1 MAPKLPF
8 GGLMSCIFS
17 TCEERIMHEDNYILM
32 HCKCQQRG
40 KQKQKQKCLKQEGY
54 DPNTKKKCCKLDGN
68 NKHQSSS
75 AVNMRKL

>member
-1 MAPKLPF
+1 LSARRKTKTKAK
-8 GGLMSCIFS
+8 MSE
-17 TCEERIMHEDNYILM
+17 T
-32 HCKCQQRG
+32 
-40 KQKQKQKCLKQEGY
+40 EGY

>member
-1 MAPKLPF
+1 
-8 GGLMSCIFS
+8 MSE
-17 TCEERIMHEDNYILM
+17 T
-32 HCKCQQRG
+32 
-40 KQKQKQKCLKQEGY
+40 EGY